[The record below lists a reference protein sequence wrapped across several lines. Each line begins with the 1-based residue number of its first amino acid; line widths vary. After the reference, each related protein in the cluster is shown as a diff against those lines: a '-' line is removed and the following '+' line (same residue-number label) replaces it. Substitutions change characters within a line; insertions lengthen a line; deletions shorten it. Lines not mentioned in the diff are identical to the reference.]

1 MTVWRPFDT
10 KATVWAAAIVLSL
23 FAMPAVIDHSA
34 WAESENPLSQ
44 KFKKKKKATGNDGE
58 PATTNWN
65 NPSTAGESTTET
77 QVVDDGTVMPFL
89 SANSEA
95 LMDAAENRYAE
106 IVANGGWPKV
116 PSGKFKKGS
125 QGAAV
130 KALNRRLFLE
140 GYLRPE
146 GVEGEYEQTFT
157 SATAEGVKRFQRN
170 HGLKVTG
177 AINAVT
183 LAELN
188 VSAEK
193 RLATIRDNIPRVQEY
208 SKDLGRRYVVVNVPA
223 MQIMAVTDGRVFSV
237 HNAIVGRPS
246 RPTPVVMTNLSTVK
260 FNPYWN
266 APASIVERDILPKM
280 LSSGPS
286 KVLREMNIKVFQGV
300 GGPEIDPDKVNWR
313 RVIVDNYHFRQEPG
327 GENAMKTAKIEFNSP
342 FGIYLHDTPE
352 PQLFNNAQRFYSSG
366 CVRVDK
372 VEILLD
378 WILRGQDGIGRA
390 RIAEL
395 SETKERL
402 DVSLVDPPQL
412 RVAYL
417 TAWPVGNGVAA
428 FRPDVYE
435 LDDSGFVVGQP
446 LPVGETEGGL
456 RYVLKPVTRT
466 AAAVEADEASGF
478 FGFKLFRSRNP
489 DKNSDLASYGSN
501 DSSFFASKKKKKGEK
516 SASKDAK
523 KKAKK
528 PVEESASK
536 DTKPTSK
543 KKKIEEAAT
552 KKPEVKKVASAPADV
567 KAKAETETTEE
578 PKTATTTVS
587 GSECKPGADGKLP
600 TGCPPPVEASVS
612 KKRIVE

>member
-1 MTVWRPFDT
+1 MIRAIAIVLALIVMP
-10 KATVWAAAIVLSL
+10 AAIVG
-23 FAMPAVIDHSA
+23 SA
-34 WAESENPLSQ
+34 SAESENPLSQ
-44 KFKKKKKATGNDGE
+44 QVKKKKSKTVSDDGE

-65 NPSTAGESTTET
+65 NPETAGPSTTET

-89 SANSEA
+89 SANSDA
-95 LMDAAENRYAE
+95 MMDATENRYAT

-116 PSGKFKKGS
+116 PSGKFNKGS
-125 QGAAV
+125 QGAAI
-130 KALNRRLFLE
+130 KALNKRLFLE

-146 GVEGEYEQTFT
+146 GVEGDYAQTYT

-177 AINAVT
+177 NVDTAT

-188 VSAEK
+188 VSAE
-193 RLATIRDNIPRVQEY
+193 RRFATIRSNIPRILEY
-208 SKDLGRRYVVVNVPA
+208 SKDLGGRYVVVNVPA
-223 MQIMAVTDGRVFSV
+223 MQIMAVTDGRVFSA

-280 LSSGPS
+280 LSNGPS
-286 KVLREMNIKVFQGV
+286 KVLREMNIKVFEGV

-313 RVIVDNYHFRQEPG
+313 RVVVDNYHFRQEPG

-352 PQLFNNAQRFYSSG
+352 PQLFKNAQRFYSSG

-378 WILRGQDGIGRA
+378 WILRGQEGLDRS

-395 SETKERL
+395 AETKERL

-417 TAWPVGNGVAA
+417 TAWPVGNGIAA

-435 LDDSGFVVGQP
+435 MDNSGFVVGQP
-446 LPVGETEGGL
+446 LPVGETEAGL
-456 RYVLKPVTRT
+456 RYVLKPVART
-466 AAAVEADEASGF
+466 AAAVEAEEASGF

-489 DKNSDLASYGSN
+489 DKNLDTASY
-501 DSSFFASKKKKKGEK
+501 DSEDDGFFSSKKKKKKDEK
-516 SASKDAK
+516 SASTDTKSKKAK
-523 KKAKK
+523 KSKK
-528 PVEESASK
+528 PVEEVAST
-536 DTKPTSK
+536 DTKKTTK
-543 KKKIEEAAT
+543 KKKIEETTT
-552 KKPEVKKVASAPADV
+552 KKPDDTKVASAPEET
-567 KAKAETETTEE
+567 KTESKTETAEK
-578 PKTATTTVS
+578 PKPAATST
-587 GSECKPGADGKLP
+587 ECKPGADGKLP
-600 TGCPPPVEASVS
+600 AGCPTPVEASVS
-612 KKRIVE
+612 KKRVIE